1 MLLTAVMGQAIKSG
15 VKNRGEKKNQT
26 VIGFE
31 SQTVHLSHWEVNVSL
46 QEYDQL

>member
-15 VKNRGEKKNQT
+15 VKNRGEKNQT